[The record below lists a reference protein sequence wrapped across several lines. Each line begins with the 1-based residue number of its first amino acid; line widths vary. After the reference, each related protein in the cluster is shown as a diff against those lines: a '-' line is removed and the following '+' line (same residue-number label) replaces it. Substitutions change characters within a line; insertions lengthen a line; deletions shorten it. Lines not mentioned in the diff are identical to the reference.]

1 MHAYEMSTHNL
12 GYIFRSSE
20 AFGKT
25 LAIQA
30 GSELVSG
37 LNEQLSYGIGEITG
51 YNDALKKDA
60 VNQYSDMANIQAEIQ
75 KKQYDYQ
82 LQQTS
87 PEANMKRLKEAGL
100 NPALMYGMSGAGGST
115 GTMGSVAGGNTP
127 SSAQIRANNQAAQG
141 YAMQLAKLQS
151 EIDVNKS
158 VANINNK
165 SAEKAE
171 ADTKTTNDS
180 REIFVENLRQAGI
193 ENWLRNEIEG
203 LS

>member
-1 MHAYEMSTHNL
+1 
-12 GYIFRSSE
+12 
-20 AFGKT
+20 
-25 LAIQA
+25 
-30 GSELVSG
+30 
-37 LNEQLSYGIGEITG
+37 
-51 YNDALKKDA
+51 
-60 VNQYSDMANIQAEIQ
+60 
-75 KKQYDYQ
+75 
-82 LQQTS
+82 
-87 PEANMKRLKEAGL
+87 MKRLKEAGL

-180 REIFVENLRQAGI
+180 REIFIENLRQAGI

-203 LS
+203 YKWRDNVDKDMIATNETYKVAGLLQKKTT

>member
-1 MHAYEMSTHNL
+1 M
-12 GYIFRSSE
+12 
-20 AFGKT
+20 GKFEE

-30 GSELVSG
+30 GSEIVGALG
-37 LNEQLSYGIGEITG
+37 EQLSYGIGEITG
-51 YNDALKKDA
+51 YNDALKKDSLKQYTDM
-60 VNQYSDMANIQAEIQ
+60 VNKQAEIQ
-75 KKQYDYQ
+75 KMQYDYQ

-87 PEANMKRLKEAGL
+87 PAANVKRLKEAGL

-115 GTMGSVAGGNTP
+115 GTMGSIAGGNTP
-127 SSAQIRANNQAAQG
+127 SSAQIKANNQAAQG

-151 EIDVNKS
+151 EIDVNES

-180 REIFVENLRQAGI
+180 REIFIGFV
-193 ENWLRNEIEG
+193 
-203 LS
+203 S